1 MLVIR
6 IILFITLTANTKHDP
21 RLSALFVG
29 MTALPLIVL
38 SAAGVYKNMILN
50 LHETALNINMAV
62 FVLWSLFN
70 YSACESRT
78 QFIEQQQA
86 TAYTMITIFYV
97 LFMAVLVYHISKK
110 LTDMGIPRCLFN
122 LIRRRGK
129 IANDDGEMELR
140 ERQGSECAP
149 VPAQPP
155 TVTFVELREPLLTD

>member
-6 IILFITLTANTKHDP
+6 IILFIALTANTKHDP

-29 MTALPLIVL
+29 VTALPLALL
-38 SAAGVYKNMILN
+38 SAAGVYKNKLVN

-70 YSACESRT
+70 YSACGSTT
-78 QFIEQQQA
+78 QFTKQQQA
-86 TAYTMITIFYV
+86 TAYTMISIFYV

-110 LTDMGIPRCLFN
+110 LTDLGIPQYFFHL
-122 LIRRRGK
+122 LRRQDQ
-129 IANDDGEMELR
+129 IANDDGEIEL
-140 ERQGSECAP
+140 QGSGCGP